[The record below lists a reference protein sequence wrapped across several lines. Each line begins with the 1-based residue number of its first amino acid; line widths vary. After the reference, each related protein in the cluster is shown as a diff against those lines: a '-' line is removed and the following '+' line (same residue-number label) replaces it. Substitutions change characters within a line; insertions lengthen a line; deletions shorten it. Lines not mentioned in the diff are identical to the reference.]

1 MTFRDLNLNSSILN
15 ALDELGYETPTT
27 IQERAFSPI
36 LSGRD
41 VMGVA
46 QTGTGKTLGYV
57 LPLLKLWKFQ
67 KDRFPRILVI
77 VPTRELVMQ
86 VVDVVKSLTTYMNFE
101 VAGAYG
107 GTNMKTQIRVLDNGL
122 DMLVGTPGRVN
133 DLALY
138 GSLKLKHIKK
148 LVIDEV
154 DEMLNLGFRA
164 QLNSI
169 FDLLPKKRQNL
180 LFSATMTTDVEKV
193 IHEFFNSPIKIE
205 AAPSGTPLENIDQ
218 AGYEVANYYTKV
230 NLLEHLLQTDETMSK
245 VLIFTATKKLA
256 DYLFNQIAEK
266 FPEQIGVIHSNKS
279 QNFRFNVVNSF
290 HDGTYR
296 IVIATDIVAR
306 GIDVS
311 EVSHV
316 INFDLPEVPENYM
329 HRIGRTGR
337 ADKKGI
343 SISFITEK
351 DVDFKAGIEELMA
364 MKISMIEMPDEVE
377 VEDRIAEHERP
388 QIHMPNLVKPKIS
401 TGGAY
406 HKKKDPLTKSKL
418 SKAQKNR
425 KRRAEERKKR
435 K

>member
-1 MTFRDLNLNSSILN
+1 MTFRDLNLNNPIWN
-15 ALDELGYETPTT
+15 ALDDLGYETPTT
-27 IQERAFSPI
+27 IQQRAFAPI
-36 LSGRD
+36 MSGRD

-46 QTGTGKTLGYV
+46 QTGTGKTLGFI
-57 LPLLKLWKFQ
+57 LPLLKMWKFN
-67 KDRFPRILVI
+67 KDRFPRILII

-86 VVDVVKSLTTYMNFE
+86 IVDVVKSLTTYMNFE

-107 GTNMKTQIRVLDNGL
+107 GTNIKTQVRVLDNGL

-138 GSLKLKHIKK
+138 GSLKMKHIKK

-154 DEMLNLGFRA
+154 DEMLNLGFRT

-180 LFSATMTTDVEKV
+180 LFSATMTNPVEKL
-193 IHEFFNSPIKIE
+193 IHEFFNNPLKIE
-205 AAPSGTPLENIDQ
+205 AAPSGTPLENIEQ
-218 AGYEVANYYTKV
+218 SAYQVKNYFTKV
-230 NLLEHLLQTDETMSK
+230 NLIEHLLSTDETMSK
-245 VLIFTATKKLA
+245 VLVFTATKKLA
-256 DYLFNQIAEK
+256 DLLYEQITDQ

-316 INFDLPEVPENYM
+316 INFDIPEVPENYM

-337 ADKKGI
+337 ADKKGN

-351 DVDFKAGIEELMA
+351 EETFVENIEKLMTV
-364 MKISMIEMPDEVE
+364 KIPMIEMPDGVVE
-377 VEDRIAEHERP
+377 VDKIADHEKPVIRMK
-388 QIHMPNLVKPKIS
+388 QLVKPTLS
-401 TGGAY
+401 EGGAY
-406 HKKKDPLTKSKL
+406 HKKKEQLTKSKL
-418 SKAQKNR
+418 TRAQKNR
-425 KRRAEERKKR
+425 KKRAEARKKR

>member
-1 MTFRDLNLNSSILN
+1 MTFHDLNLNRSILN
-15 ALDELGYETPTT
+15 ALDDLGYETPTT

-36 LSGRD
+36 MSGRD

-46 QTGTGKTLGYV
+46 QTGTGKTLGYL
-57 LPLLKLWKFQ
+57 LPLIRLWKFQ

-77 VPTRELVMQ
+77 VPTRELVVQ
-86 VVDVVKSLTTYMNFE
+86 VVEVAKSLTTYMNFE
-101 VAGAYG
+101 VAGVYG
-107 GTNMKTQIRVLDNGL
+107 GTNMKTHIRVLDNGL

-138 GSLKLKHIKK
+138 GSLKMKHIKK

-154 DEMLNLGFRA
+154 DEMLHLGFRA

-169 FDLLPKKRQNL
+169 FDLLPKQRQNL

-193 IHEFFNSPIKIE
+193 IHEFFNNPLKIE
-205 AAPSGTPLENIDQ
+205 AAPSGTPLENIEQ
-218 AGYEVANYYTKV
+218 SGYEIPNYYTKV
-230 NLLEHLLQTDETMSK
+230 NLLKHLLESDESMTK

-256 DYLFNQIAEK
+256 DFLFNEINEN

-337 ADKKGI
+337 ADKKGN

-351 DVDFKAGIEELMA
+351 DADFRTSVETLMNR
-364 MKISMIEMPDEVE
+364 KIPINDVPDVVE
-377 VEDRIAEHERP
+377 VSDKIAEHERP

-401 TGGAY
+401 KGGAY
-406 HKKKDPLTKSKL
+406 HKKKDPATKSKL
-418 SKAQKNR
+418 TKAQKNK
-425 KRRAEERKKR
+425 KRRDRERKNR